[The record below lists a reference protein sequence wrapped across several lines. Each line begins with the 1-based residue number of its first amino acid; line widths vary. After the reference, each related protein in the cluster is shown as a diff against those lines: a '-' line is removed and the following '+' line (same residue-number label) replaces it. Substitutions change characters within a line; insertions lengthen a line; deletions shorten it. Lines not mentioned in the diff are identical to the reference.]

1 MSICWEAFLARYGPL
16 AHALARS
23 LARPSVAPE
32 DVVQEATVALFD
44 ALRRE
49 PARFE
54 SSEHARN
61 YFLRSVR
68 NLAMKTLRSRPPE
81 PLAADPPAP
90 DPGDRAA
97 ELVRERQRALRRLI
111 RELEPEAR
119 DFVARRFVERHTLAR
134 IAADTGVPLSTLHS
148 RERALLDRL
157 RKRIEALER
166 EAVG

>member
-16 AHALARS
+16 ALAMARS
-23 LARPSVAPE
+23 LVRPSVAPE
-32 DVVQEATVALFD
+32 DVVQEATVALLD

-68 NLAMKTLRSRPPE
+68 NLAMKTLRSRLPE

-97 ELVRERQRALRRLI
+97 ELVRERQRALRGLI

-148 RERALLDRL
+148 RERTLLDRL